1 MMLLA
6 AVVLI
11 FAFLA
16 LASMVSRVSQL
27 ASTTGQDQDRPI
39 LLEIDTV
46 QSTVDDLI
54 ANLQQVKPTLN
65 ATSTP
70 TFGQALADSLHH
82 LAHLER
88 ARGFRLTASDGMPF
102 QAAVLCAADRVEF
115 LLSDGEV
122 RVQLTSTQAFAC

>member
-1 MMLLA
+1 MLLA

-27 ASTTGQDQDRPI
+27 GTTTGQDQDRPV

-46 QSTVDDLI
+46 QKTVDDLI
-54 ANLQQVKPTLN
+54 LNLQQVTPTLN

-70 TFGQALADSLHH
+70 TFGQALQDSLRH

-88 ARGFRLTASDGMPF
+88 ARGFRLAALDGGPF
-102 QAAVLCAADRVEF
+102 EAAELCAADRVEF

-122 RVQLTSTQAFAC
+122 RVQLVSTQPFTC

>member
-27 ASTTGQDQDRPI
+27 ATTTGQDQDRPI

-46 QSTVDDLI
+46 QQTIDDVIL
-54 ANLQQVKPTLN
+54 NLQQATPTLN

-70 TFGQALADSLHH
+70 TFGQALQDSLRH

-88 ARGFRLTASDGMPF
+88 GRGFRLSAADGGPFTAT
-102 QAAVLCAADRVEF
+102 ALCLADRVEF
-115 LLSDGEV
+115 QLSDGEI
-122 RVQLTSTQAFAC
+122 RVELVSTRPFTC